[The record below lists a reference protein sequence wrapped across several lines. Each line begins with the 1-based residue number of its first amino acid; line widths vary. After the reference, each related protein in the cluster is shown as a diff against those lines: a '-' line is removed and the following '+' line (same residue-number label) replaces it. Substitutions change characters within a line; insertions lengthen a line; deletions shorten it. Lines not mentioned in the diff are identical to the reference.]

1 MGSFLGLDEEGRR
14 DEIEDASMGIR
25 LIQMADT
32 DVVVL
37 IPLFFYIK
45 MGSLLHLNVPSSL
58 RILAFRTGVMLQQ
71 RLILC
76 QVL

>member
-37 IPLFFYIK
+37 IPLFF
-45 MGSLLHLNVPSSL
+45 
-58 RILAFRTGVMLQQ
+58 
-71 RLILC
+71 
-76 QVL
+76 